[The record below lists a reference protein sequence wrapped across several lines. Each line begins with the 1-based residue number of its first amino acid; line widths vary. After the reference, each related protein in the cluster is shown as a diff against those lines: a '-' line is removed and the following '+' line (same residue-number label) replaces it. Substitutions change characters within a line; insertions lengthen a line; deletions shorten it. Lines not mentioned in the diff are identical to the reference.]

1 MDYTDFNERSYLS
14 PAQWLAVRQRIAPYI
29 HRTPVMTS
37 SAIDLIAGCEIF
49 FKCENLQKIGA
60 FKMRGAANAALA
72 LSPEKRAKG
81 LATHSSGNFA
91 QAVALTARMLGVP
104 AYIVMPGNAPQVK
117 KDAVRG
123 YGATVIEC
131 ESTQAAR
138 EATVEKVV
146 EEKGATFLHPYN
158 DWNVI
163 YGQGTAAAEL
173 HEDAQGL
180 DFILAP
186 VGGGGL
192 MSGTA
197 MATASYAPA
206 CMSFGAEPVLA
217 GDAYMSLHEGAV
229 HPAFP
234 PKTIADG
241 LRTSLG
247 DKTLYTLS
255 RYVKDILLVDENEI
269 REAMQL
275 VWERM
280 KLIIEPSSAVPL
292 AAVIHNPELFRGS
305 RTGIILSGGNVDAK
319 VFFDDLRQRI
329 NSK

>member
-104 AYIVMPGNAPQVK
+104 AYIVMPENAPQVK

-158 DWNVI
+158 AWNVI
-163 YGQGTAAAEL
+163 
-173 HEDAQGL
+173 
-180 DFILAP
+180 
-186 VGGGGL
+186 
-192 MSGTA
+192 
-197 MATASYAPA
+197 
-206 CMSFGAEPVLA
+206 
-217 GDAYMSLHEGAV
+217 
-229 HPAFP
+229 
-234 PKTIADG
+234 
-241 LRTSLG
+241 
-247 DKTLYTLS
+247 
-255 RYVKDILLVDENEI
+255 
-269 REAMQL
+269 
-275 VWERM
+275 
-280 KLIIEPSSAVPL
+280 
-292 AAVIHNPELFRGS
+292 
-305 RTGIILSGGNVDAK
+305 
-319 VFFDDLRQRI
+319 
-329 NSK
+329 